1 VSVVGSAFAFHA
13 KQRSDQRRDI
23 ARPVSRADVSR
34 YRPAIHTEVA
44 RLSRRSGFSGYRFS
58 SVAVARR
65 HLQALRPH
73 TTFFARLGRGMLRW
87 DNHPAR
93 RVAPATMEVKMA
105 RGWTCVAVAV
115 VLCGSAAPAWA
126 TFPGGNGSIVYGW
139 FGGSVYRGGTSETS
153 IRAVDPTSGIFRVLR
168 DCPLRF
174 GPPAYTDCSVGS
186 PRSSPDGQTIAFAN
200 ERTTPDFEGGPWQ
213 SQPGIA
219 MMAPDG
225 TGLVEHATQHRS
237 WTFAWAPSGDR
248 LLLTRDVPASVYP
261 APEALF
267 LATLDGSEL
276 NQVAPVWSS
285 DADWSSRGQ
294 IAYVRDRAGDPTC
307 RRSCQ
312 DLFLTRLG
320 RAPRRLT
327 YRGGSSPSWSP
338 HGTKLAF
345 DRNTRSG
352 RTAIYRVQRDG
363 TDLHRLTSGGDP
375 VWSPDGKWIAFTRY
389 GDLYV
394 IRTNGRG
401 LRRLVDSPY
410 SGLDCPCVGSVDW
423 QSVPRR

>member
-1 VSVVGSAFAFHA
+1 
-13 KQRSDQRRDI
+13 
-23 ARPVSRADVSR
+23 
-34 YRPAIHTEVA
+34 
-44 RLSRRSGFSGYRFS
+44 
-58 SVAVARR
+58 
-65 HLQALRPH
+65 
-73 TTFFARLGRGMLRW
+73 
-87 DNHPAR
+87 
-93 RVAPATMEVKMA
+93 MA

-139 FGGSVYRGGTSETS
+139 FGGSVYRGGASATSGW
-153 IRAVDPTSGIFRVLR
+153 AVDPTSGIFRVLR

-174 GPPAYTDCSVGS
+174 GPSAYTDCSVGS

-200 ERTTPDFEGGPWQ
+200 VRTTPDFENGPWQ

-248 LLLTRDVPASVYP
+248 LLLTREVPASGDP
-261 APEALF
+261 TPTALF

-276 NQVAPVWSS
+276 NQVAPVWSA

-294 IAYVRDRAGDPTC
+294 IAYVRDRNADPTC

-327 YRGGSSPSWSP
+327 LPRWVEPLVVTARDEAGIRPQHPLGPRGHLHGPRRRHRPAPPHEPRLGPGLVPGRQIGSPS
-338 HGTKLAF
+338 F
-345 DRNTRSG
+345 
-352 RTAIYRVQRDG
+352 AI
-363 TDLHRLTSGGDP
+363 TIST
-375 VWSPDGKWIAFTRY
+375 
-389 GDLYV
+389 
-394 IRTNGRG
+394 
-401 LRRLVDSPY
+401 
-410 SGLDCPCVGSVDW
+410 
-423 QSVPRR
+423 